1 MLAYRHD
8 WRLLS
13 AELKS
18 EADMTE
24 TRIEK
29 DSMGEMQVP
38 KDALYGASTARSVI
52 NFPVSGMTG
61 QTMPDFLRAY
71 AYQKKASALANADCG
86 VLNKAIAAAIAK
98 AADEILEGKH
108 HEHFVV
114 DVFQA
119 GAGTSVHMNMN
130 EVLANRGMQ
139 IDPSVKISPND
150 HVNYGQSTNDTI
162 PTNLHLSALL
172 ALPRF
177 DAGLKAVQDAC
188 EKKGKEW
195 KDVIKSGRTHLQDA
209 VPITL
214 GQEFMS
220 WRNCIRHVRENLK
233 HAADGLHELALGGS
247 AIGSGLNTADGYRAK
262 AVTYLKEFTGLPLRE
277 PEDPFEAVNSRWA
290 FHNFS
295 SAIRVA
301 AVELTRITNDI
312 RLLSCGPTTGLDE
325 FRLKPIQP
333 GSSIMPGKIN
343 PSNPEAMNQLLYQVL
358 GNDHTVY
365 LCAMGGQL
373 DLNVMMPVMAT
384 TTLWS
389 MNWLAN
395 FLPVFAEDSIN
406 GATVNR
412 ERCEKYFE
420 HSQALATV
428 LNPVIGYLN
437 AAKVAKE
444 SVATGKTIKE
454 LVREHKLLTEEQ
466 EREFYSLEYLTKR
479 YPQAGFDD

>member
-1 MLAYRHD
+1 M
-8 WRLLS
+8 
-13 AELKS
+13 
-18 EADMTE
+18 AD

-29 DSMGEMQVP
+29 DSMGEMPVP
-38 KDALYGASTARSVI
+38 ADALYGASTARSVQ
-52 NFPVSGMTG
+52 NFPVSGLTG
-61 QTMPDFLRAY
+61 QSLPDFIRAY

-86 VLNKAIAAAIAK
+86 AIDKKVADAIAK

-108 HEHFVV
+108 HEHFVI

-119 GAGTSVHMNMN
+119 GAGTSIHMNMN
-130 EVLANRGMQ
+130 EVLAHRGMQ
-139 IDPSVKISPND
+139 IDPDVKIHPND

-172 ALPRF
+172 ALPRL

-188 EKKGKEW
+188 EAKGKEW

-220 WRNCIRHVRENLK
+220 WRNCVRHLRKNLQQ
-233 HAADGLHELALGGS
+233 AADNLLELALGGS

-262 AVTYLKEFTGLPLRE
+262 AVAYIAEFTGLKVRE

-290 FHNFS
+290 FSNFS
-295 SAIRVA
+295 AAIRTM
-301 AVELTRITNDI
+301 AVELTRITNDV

-325 FRLKPIQP
+325 FRLKAIQP

-365 LCAMGGQL
+365 LCAMAGQM
-373 DLNVMMPVMAT
+373 DLNVMMPTMAC

-395 FLPVFAEDSIN
+395 FLPKFAEDGIAGS
-406 GATVNR
+406 TVNR

-437 AAKVAKE
+437 ASKVAKE

-454 LVREHKLLTEEQ
+454 LVREQKLLTEEQ
-466 EREFYSLEYLTKR
+466 EKEFYSLEYLTRR

>member
-1 MLAYRHD
+1 M
-8 WRLLS
+8 S
-13 AELKS
+13 
-18 EADMTE
+18 E

-52 NFPVSGMTG
+52 NFPISGITG
-61 QTMPDFLRAY
+61 CTLPDLIKAY

-86 VLNKAIAAAIAK
+86 AIDRTMAGAIAAA
-98 AADEILEGKH
+98 ADEIIAGKH
-108 HEHFVV
+108 HQHFVV

-119 GAGTSVHMNMN
+119 GAGTSIHMNMN
-130 EVLANRGMQ
+130 EVLANRAMQ
-139 IDPSVKISPND
+139 IIPGLKVNPND
-150 HVNYGQSTNDTI
+150 HVNYGQSTNDTV

-172 ALPRF
+172 AWPRL

-188 EKKGKEW
+188 EGKGKQW
-195 KDVIKSGRTHLQDA
+195 ARVIKSGRTHLQDA

-220 WRNCIRHVRENLK
+220 WRNCLRHVRANLQ
-233 HAADGLHELALGGS
+233 HAADQLLELALGGS
-247 AIGSGLNTADGYRAK
+247 AIGSGLNTAEGYRPK
-262 AVTYLKEFTGLPLRE
+262 VFEYLRKFTGLKVRE
-277 PEDPFEAVNSRWA
+277 PEDPFEAINSRWA
-290 FHNFS
+290 FNNFS
-295 SAIRVA
+295 AAIRTM

-365 LCAMGGQL
+365 LCAMAGQL
-373 DLNVMMPVMAT
+373 DLNVMMPTMAC

-395 FLPVFAEDSIN
+395 FLPKFAEDSIA
-406 GATVNR
+406 GCTVNE
-412 ERCEKYFE
+412 ERCKAYFE
-420 HSQALATV
+420 TSQALVTV
-428 LNPVIGYLN
+428 LNPIIGYAN
-437 AAKVAKE
+437 AAKIAKE
-444 SVATGKTIKE
+444 TLTTGKTPKE
-454 LVREHKLLTEEQ
+454 LIREHKILTPEQ
-466 EREFYSLEYLTKR
+466 EKKYYDIDYLTKR
-479 YPQAGFDD
+479 YPQAGFDG

>member
-1 MLAYRHD
+1 M
-8 WRLLS
+8 S
-13 AELKS
+13 
-18 EADMTE
+18 E

-52 NFPVSGMTG
+52 NFPISGITG
-61 QTMPDFLRAY
+61 CTLPDLIKAY

-86 VLNKAIAAAIAK
+86 AIDRTMAGAIAAA
-98 AADEILEGKH
+98 ADEIIAGKH
-108 HEHFVV
+108 HQHFVV

-119 GAGTSVHMNMN
+119 GAGTSIHMNMN
-130 EVLANRGMQ
+130 EVLANRAMQ
-139 IDPSVKISPND
+139 IIPGLKVNPND
-150 HVNYGQSTNDTI
+150 HVNYGQSTNDTV

-172 ALPRF
+172 AWPRL

-188 EKKGKEW
+188 EGKGKQW
-195 KDVIKSGRTHLQDA
+195 ARVIKSGRTHLQDA

-220 WRNCIRHVRENLK
+220 WRNCLRHVRANLQ
-233 HAADGLHELALGGS
+233 HAADQLLELALGGS
-247 AIGSGLNTADGYRAK
+247 AIGSGLNTAEGYRPK
-262 AVTYLKEFTGLPLRE
+262 VFEYLRKFTGLKVRE
-277 PEDPFEAVNSRWA
+277 PEDPFEAINSRWA
-290 FHNFS
+290 FNNFS
-295 SAIRVA
+295 AAIRTM

-365 LCAMGGQL
+365 LCAMAGQL
-373 DLNVMMPVMAT
+373 DLNVMMPTMAC

-395 FLPVFAEDSIN
+395 FLPKFAEDSIA
-406 GATVNR
+406 GCTVNE
-412 ERCEKYFE
+412 ERCKAYFE
-420 HSQALATV
+420 TSQALVTV
-428 LNPVIGYLN
+428 LNPIIGYAN
-437 AAKVAKE
+437 AAKIAKE
-444 SVATGKTIKE
+444 TLTTGKTPKE
-454 LVREHKLLTEEQ
+454 LIREHKILTPEQ
-466 EREFYSLEYLTKR
+466 EKKYYDIGYLTKR
-479 YPQAGFDD
+479 YPQAGFDG

>member
-1 MLAYRHD
+1 M
-8 WRLLS
+8 S
-13 AELKS
+13 
-18 EADMTE
+18 E
-24 TRIEK
+24 TRNEK

-52 NFPVSGMTG
+52 NFPISGITG
-61 QTMPDFLRAY
+61 CTLPDLIKAY

-86 VLNKAIAAAIAK
+86 AIDRTMAGAIAAA
-98 AADEILEGKH
+98 ADEIIAGKH
-108 HEHFVV
+108 HQHFVV

-119 GAGTSVHMNMN
+119 GAGTSIHMNMN
-130 EVLANRGMQ
+130 EVLANRAMQ
-139 IDPSVKISPND
+139 IIPGLKVNPND
-150 HVNYGQSTNDTI
+150 HVNYGQSTNDTV

-172 ALPRF
+172 AWPRL

-188 EKKGKEW
+188 EGKGKQW
-195 KDVIKSGRTHLQDA
+195 ARVIKSGRTHLQDA

-220 WRNCIRHVRENLK
+220 WRNCLRHVRANLQ
-233 HAADGLHELALGGS
+233 HAADQLLELALGGS
-247 AIGSGLNTADGYRAK
+247 AIGSGLNTAEGYRPK
-262 AVTYLKEFTGLPLRE
+262 VFEYLRKFTGLKVRE
-277 PEDPFEAVNSRWA
+277 PEDPFEAINSRWA
-290 FHNFS
+290 FNNFS
-295 SAIRVA
+295 AAIRTM

-365 LCAMGGQL
+365 LCAMAGQL
-373 DLNVMMPVMAT
+373 DLNVMMPTMAC

-395 FLPVFAEDSIN
+395 FLPKFAEDSIA
-406 GATVNR
+406 GCTVNE
-412 ERCEKYFE
+412 ERCKAYFE
-420 HSQALATV
+420 TSQALVTV
-428 LNPVIGYLN
+428 LNPIIGYAN
-437 AAKVAKE
+437 AAKIAKE
-444 SVATGKTIKE
+444 TLTTGKTPKE
-454 LVREHKLLTEEQ
+454 LIREHKILTPEQ
-466 EREFYSLEYLTKR
+466 EKKYYDIGYLTKR
-479 YPQAGFDD
+479 YPQAGFDG

>member
-1 MLAYRHD
+1 MPD
-8 WRLLS
+8 
-13 AELKS
+13 
-18 EADMTE
+18 

-29 DSMGEMQVP
+29 DSMGEMPVP
-38 KDALYGASTARSVI
+38 ADALYGASTARSVI

-61 QTMPDFLRAY
+61 RSLPDLLLAY

-86 VLNKAIAAAIAK
+86 AIDRKMAETIAK
-98 AADEILEGKH
+98 AADEIIAGKH

-119 GAGTSVHMNMN
+119 GAGTSIHMNMN
-130 EVLANRGMQ
+130 EVLANRAMQ
-139 IDPSVKISPND
+139 LEPGLKVNPND
-150 HVNYGQSTNDTI
+150 HVNYGQSTNDTV

-172 ALPRF
+172 ALPRL
-177 DAGLKAVQDAC
+177 DTGLKALQDAC
-188 EKKGKEW
+188 EAKGKQW
-195 KDVIKSGRTHLQDA
+195 ARVMKSGRTHLQDA

-220 WRNCIRHVRENLK
+220 WRNCVRHVRANLAQ
-233 HAADGLHELALGGS
+233 AADHLLELALGGS

-262 AVTYLKEFTGLPLRE
+262 AFEYLRIFTGLKVRE
-277 PEDPFEAVNSRWA
+277 PEDPFEAINSRWA
-290 FHNFS
+290 FNNFS
-295 SAIRVA
+295 AAIRTM

-365 LCAMGGQL
+365 LCAMAGQL
-373 DLNVMMPVMAT
+373 DLNVMMPTMACS
-384 TTLWS
+384 TLWS

-395 FLPVFAEDSIN
+395 FLPKFADDSIA
-406 GATVNR
+406 GCTVNE
-412 ERCEKYFE
+412 ERCKAYFE
-420 HSQALATV
+420 TSQALVTV
-428 LNPVIGYLN
+428 LNPIIGYQ
-437 AAKVAKE
+437 ASAKIAKE
-444 SVATGKTIKE
+444 TLTTGKTPKE
-454 LVREHKLLTEEQ
+454 LIREHGILTPEQ
-466 EREFYSLEYLTKR
+466 EAKYYDIDYLTKR
-479 YPQAGFDD
+479 YPQAGFDQ

>member
-1 MLAYRHD
+1 MP
-8 WRLLS
+8 
-13 AELKS
+13 
-18 EADMTE
+18 E

-29 DSMGEMQVP
+29 DSMGEMPVP
-38 KDALYGASTARSVI
+38 ADALYGASTARSVI

-61 QTMPDFLRAY
+61 RSLPDLLLAF

-86 VLNKAIAAAIAK
+86 AIDRKMAETIAK
-98 AADEILEGKH
+98 AADEIIAGKH

-119 GAGTSVHMNMN
+119 GAGTSIHMNMN
-130 EVLANRGMQ
+130 EVLANRAMQ
-139 IDPSVKISPND
+139 LEPGIKVNPND
-150 HVNYGQSTNDTI
+150 HVNYGQSTNDTV

-172 ALPRF
+172 AMPRL
-177 DAGLKAVQDAC
+177 DAGLEALQDAC
-188 EKKGKEW
+188 EAKGRQW
-195 KDVIKSGRTHLQDA
+195 ARVMKSGRTHLQDA

-220 WRNCIRHVRENLK
+220 WRNCVRHVRQNLQ
-233 HAADGLHELALGGS
+233 HAANNLLELALGGS

-262 AVTYLKEFTGLPLRE
+262 AFEYLRIFTGLKVRE
-277 PEDPFEAVNSRWA
+277 PEDPFEAINSRWA
-290 FHNFS
+290 FNNFS
-295 SAIRVA
+295 AAIRTM

-365 LCAMGGQL
+365 LCAMAGQL
-373 DLNVMMPVMAT
+373 DLNVMMPTMACS
-384 TTLWS
+384 TLWS

-395 FLPVFAEDSIN
+395 FLPVFAADSFA
-406 GATVNR
+406 GCTVNE
-412 ERCEKYFE
+412 ERCKAYFE
-420 HSQALATV
+420 TSQALVTV
-428 LNPVIGYLN
+428 LNPIIGYQ
-437 AAKVAKE
+437 ASAKIAKE
-444 SVATGKTIKE
+444 TLTTGKTPKE
-454 LVREHKLLTEEQ
+454 LIREHGILTPEQ
-466 EREFYSLEYLTKR
+466 EKKYYDIDYLTKR
-479 YPQAGFDD
+479 YPQAGFEG

>member
-1 MLAYRHD
+1 MG
-8 WRLLS
+8 
-13 AELKS
+13 
-18 EADMTE
+18 E

-52 NFPVSGMTG
+52 NFPVSGILG
-61 QTMPDFLRAY
+61 SNLPDLINAY
-71 AYQKKASALANADCG
+71 AYQKKAAALANADCG
-86 VLNKAIAAAIAK
+86 ALDRKMAEAIAK
-98 AADEILEGKH
+98 AADELLAGKH
-108 HEHFVV
+108 HEHFVI

-119 GAGTSVHMNMN
+119 GAGTSIHMNVN
-130 EVLANRGMQ
+130 EVLANRAMQ
-139 IDPSVKISPND
+139 LVPGLKVNPND
-150 HVNYGQSTNDTI
+150 HVNYGQSTNDTV

-172 ALPRF
+172 AWPKL

-188 EKKGKEW
+188 EAKGKQW
-195 KDVIKSGRTHLQDA
+195 ARVIKSGRTHLQDA

-220 WRNCIRHVRENLK
+220 WRNCVRHVRANLQY
-233 HAADGLHELALGGS
+233 AADQLLELALGGS

-262 AVTYLKEFTGLPLRE
+262 VFEYLRKFTGLKVRE

-290 FHNFS
+290 FNNFS
-295 SAIRVA
+295 AAIRTM

-358 GNDHTVY
+358 GNDHTTY
-365 LCAMGGQL
+365 LCAMAGQL
-373 DLNVMMPVMAT
+373 DLNVMMPTMAC

-395 FLPVFAEDSIN
+395 FLPKFAEDSIA
-406 GATVNR
+406 GCTVNE
-412 ERCEKYFE
+412 ERCKAYFE
-420 HSQALATV
+420 TSQALVTV
-428 LNPVIGYLN
+428 LNPIIGYSN
-437 AAKVAKE
+437 AAKIAKE
-444 SVATGKTIKE
+444 TLTTGKTPKE
-454 LVREHKLLTEEQ
+454 LIREHKILTPEQ
-466 EREFYSLEYLTKR
+466 EKKYYDIDYLTKR
-479 YPQAGFDD
+479 YPQAGFDE

>member
-1 MLAYRHD
+1 
-8 WRLLS
+8 
-13 AELKS
+13 
-18 EADMTE
+18 MTE

-29 DSMGEMQVP
+29 DSMGEMPVP

-52 NFPVSGMTG
+52 NFPVSGITG
-61 QTMPDFLRAY
+61 RNLPDLINAY
-71 AYQKKASALANADCG
+71 AYQKMASALANADCG
-86 VLNKAIAAAIAK
+86 AIDRKIADAIAK
-98 AADEILEGKH
+98 AADEILAGKH
-108 HEHFVV
+108 HEHFVI

-119 GAGTSVHMNMN
+119 GAGTSIHMNMN

-139 IDPSVKISPND
+139 LDPSIKISPND
-150 HVNYGQSTNDTI
+150 HVNYGQSTNDTV

-172 ALPRF
+172 AFPRL

-188 EKKGKEW
+188 EKKGREW
-195 KDVIKSGRTHLQDA
+195 KGIIKSGRTHLQDA

-220 WRNCIRHVRENLK
+220 WRNCVRHVRQNLK
-233 HAADGLHELALGGS
+233 EAADKLLELALGGS

-262 AVTYLKEFTGLPLRE
+262 AFEYLRKFTGLEVRE
-277 PEDPFEAVNSRWA
+277 PEDPFEAVNSRWQ
-290 FHNFS
+290 FNNFS
-295 SAIRVA
+295 AAIRTM

-312 RLLSCGPTTGLDE
+312 RLFSCGPTTGLDE

-365 LCAMGGQL
+365 LCAMAGQL
-373 DLNVMMPVMAT
+373 DLNVMMPTMAC

-395 FLPVFAEDSIN
+395 FLPVYAEDSIA
-406 GATVNR
+406 GCTVNE
-412 ERCEKYFE
+412 ERCKAYFE
-420 HSQALATV
+420 TSQALVTV
-428 LNPVIGYLN
+428 LNPIIGYQ
-437 AAKVAKE
+437 ASAKIAKE
-444 SVATGKTIKE
+444 TLTTGKTPKQLI
-454 LVREHKLLTEEQ
+454 REHGILTPEQ
-466 EREFYSLEYLTKR
+466 EKKYYDIDYLTKR
-479 YPQAGFDD
+479 YPQAGFDE